1 MGKEINIKV
10 NARHIGQLGRE
21 LVTDYVTALTELV
34 KNSYD
39 ADSEAVE
46 VIFENML
53 SKQGRVIIADTGC
66 GFTSDDIENKWAVI
80 GTNSKVKNPYSEKYK
95 RRCVGRKGIGRYS
108 VERLAEYCTL
118 YSFTKTE
125 APVKYYTNWN
135 KYEGIDFKELKQR
148 IQILKNNPDFESA
161 KYIKRAVEYLL
172 LSDRID
178 EESKKTIK
186 EKLLAGC
193 NLDYTIFYRKNML
206 SRMEQI
212 LYPIYEKYMGLEERV
227 EEIKNVIEELH
238 GVEKD
243 FFYQKLER
251 LYQRVYSGRMD
262 NEPYTGTFL
271 VLDCLRDDWTKK
283 DIEKVIKEF
292 RLLVSPFKEKNE
304 FSIYITAS
312 EYELYELKL
321 QNNILERRY
330 AKVEANL
337 ATRKDENGKN
347 FSVFSATYLDRKGAC
362 KNIEEEFNDKFIC
375 GDLEITLYYFLRNQ
389 SLKFDELKAG
399 EAKEILDAF
408 CGIKIYR
415 DGFRVR
421 PYGEEGN
428 DWLLLDRSKIR
439 DPHSYRVGNNQVI
452 GVVNINS
459 DDNPLLVDAT
469 NREAIIENE
478 AFGQLKQIVHK
489 CINVIEN
496 YRYNEYLEEKKRT
509 IIVQE
514 EKERNQ
520 ERIELQNAI
529 NQQKV
534 FLTSALQQGNIS
546 NAGKVVNHILDTV
559 SMDQKKERKHY
570 ERTRQEY
577 EKKLRE
583 SNNELQLYRNLAA
596 LGILAGSFGHET
608 DDAIARILLNIEY
621 PKQRLFRVF
630 PNDDDV
636 EAAFDDL
643 DNDIWRISCYSDL
656 LVAFLKKKKRSE
668 AINLSFKKII
678 EEVVGYYQVLVEEY
692 QVDIDIGDLEEF
704 QCKIAMKQ
712 IDLESIIINFLTNA
726 FEALKGVTGARII
739 RISAVSLEE
748 GYRVAVEDSGKG
760 VPEDLREWIFIPLN
774 TTKKEDGVGLGL
786 TIVKDIVESYGGKI
800 VIGDSAVLG
809 GARFETFFPAA
820 G

>member
-1 MGKEINIKV
+1 MV
-10 NARHIGQLGRE
+10 L
-21 LVTDYVTALTELV
+21 
-34 KNSYD
+34 NSY
-39 ADSEAVE
+39 
-46 VIFENML
+46 
-53 SKQGRVIIADTGC
+53 
-66 GFTSDDIENKWAVI
+66 
-80 GTNSKVKNPYSEKYK
+80 
-95 RRCVGRKGIGRYS
+95 
-108 VERLAEYCTL
+108 
-118 YSFTKTE
+118 
-125 APVKYYTNWN
+125 
-135 KYEGIDFKELKQR
+135 
-148 IQILKNNPDFESA
+148 
-161 KYIKRAVEYLL
+161 
-172 LSDRID
+172 
-178 EESKKTIK
+178 
-186 EKLLAGC
+186 
-193 NLDYTIFYRKNML
+193 
-206 SRMEQI
+206 
-212 LYPIYEKYMGLEERV
+212 
-227 EEIKNVIEELH
+227 
-238 GVEKD
+238 
-243 FFYQKLER
+243 
-251 LYQRVYSGRMD
+251 
-262 NEPYTGTFL
+262 
-271 VLDCLRDDWTKK
+271 
-283 DIEKVIKEF
+283 
-292 RLLVSPFKEKNE
+292 
-304 FSIYITAS
+304 
-312 EYELYELKL
+312 
-321 QNNILERRY
+321 
-330 AKVEANL
+330 
-337 ATRKDENGKN
+337 
-347 FSVFSATYLDRKGAC
+347 
-362 KNIEEEFNDKFIC
+362 DKFIC

-608 DDAIARILLNIEY
+608 DDAIARILLNEIYRNVLDYNVDFIMIDYDLGKQPVKYTGIDVLKNIREQDAEIYIIYLTNKEFVEDHIGDFDQTVKKKDFTKEVDNVVKRLVRALSRDLSIKNEREIENNY
-621 PKQRLFRVF
+621 ELQKKY
-630 PNDDDV
+630 
-636 EAAFDDL
+636 L
-643 DNDIWRISCYSDL
+643 DNRIEI
-656 LVAFLKKKKRSE
+656 LKK
-668 AINLSFKKII
+668 
-678 EEVVGYYQVLVEEY
+678 Q
-692 QVDIDIGDLEEF
+692 
-704 QCKIAMKQ
+704 
-712 IDLESIIINFLTNA
+712 
-726 FEALKGVTGARII
+726 LKM
-739 RISAVSLEE
+739 
-748 GYRVAVEDSGKG
+748 
-760 VPEDLREWIFIPLN
+760 
-774 TTKKEDGVGLGL
+774 
-786 TIVKDIVESYGGKI
+786 
-800 VIGDSAVLG
+800 
-809 GARFETFFPAA
+809 
-820 G
+820 